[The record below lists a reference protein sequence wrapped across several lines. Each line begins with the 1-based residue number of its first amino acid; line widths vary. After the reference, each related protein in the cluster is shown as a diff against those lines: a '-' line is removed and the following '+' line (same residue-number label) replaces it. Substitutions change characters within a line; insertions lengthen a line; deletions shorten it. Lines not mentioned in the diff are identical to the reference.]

1 MTITILSFLIA
12 SGADDDEENS
22 AKQLA
27 NYLVLR
33 TKNETISSQAGI
45 IGEIYKSLESPLVG
59 LSRVKNIATFWNIFD
74 SDEIKQGR
82 YAGLS
87 QREKYI
93 IQAIPC
99 LKSAYDLSDAKNI
112 RTQAASYQFFNKE
125 NGVFNIFALMLN
137 EIEEEEDE
145 E

>member
-87 QREKYI
+87 EREKYI
-93 IQAIPC
+93 IQAIPG

-112 RTQAASYQFFNKE
+112 RTQATSYEFFNKE
-125 NGVFNIFALMLN
+125 NGVFNIFATMLN
-137 EIEEEEDE
+137 EIEEDENEE
-145 E
+145 